1 MMFDYKQGGKRM
13 NPIHFVCDFFSGLHC
28 WTKPLQGTGN
38 QIFSIDNN
46 PEYADH
52 TTVIDDF
59 LNLTAQ
65 DVIDYFGGRPSV
77 IYASPPCTTFSVAS
91 IGAHWTGGKRA
102 YIPKSE
108 AAKKALLLVRHMVDL
123 INELKPEYYFIEN
136 PRGVLRKLG
145 IMDDLIDVQRH
156 TVWYCQYGE
165 TNGVKRAKPTDIWTN
180 SRDWIPRP
188 PCKNGNPECDHVR
201 APRGA
206 KTGTQGLK
214 GNAER
219 SMIPDELCQEIADSW
234 M

>member
-1 MMFDYKQGGKRM
+1 MK
-13 NPIHFVCDFFSGLHC
+13 PIRFVCDFFSGLHC
-28 WTKPLQGTGN
+28 WTKPLNGLN
-38 QIFSIDNN
+38 VKIFSIDNN
-46 PEYADH
+46 PEYMDH

-65 DVIDYFGGRPSV
+65 DVIDYFGGRPHV

-91 IGAHWTGGKRA
+91 IGAHWTGGKCA

-108 AAKKALLLVRHMVDL
+108 AAKKALLLVKHMVDL
-123 INELKPEYYFIEN
+123 INELNPDYYFIEN

-145 IMDDLIDVQRH
+145 ILNNLFDIQRH

-165 TNGVKRAKPTDIWTN
+165 TNGIKRAKPTDIWTN
-180 SRDWIPRP
+180 SKEWVPRP
-188 PCKNGNPECDHVR
+188 VCKNGNPECDHVR

-206 KTGTQGLK
+206 KTGTQGMK

-219 SMIPDELCQEIADSW
+219 SMIPLELCQEIANSW
-234 M
+234 V

>member
-1 MMFDYKQGGKRM
+1 M
-13 NPIHFVCDFFSGLHC
+13 ILTVCDFFSGLHC
-28 WTKPLQGTGN
+28 WTKPIKGQN
-38 QIFSIDNN
+38 VKIFSIDNN
-46 PEYADH
+46 PAYADH
-52 TTVIDDF
+52 TTIIDDF

-65 DVIDYFGGRPSV
+65 DIIDYLGRTPDV

-108 AAKKALLLVRHMVDL
+108 ASKKALLLVRHMVKL
-123 INELKPEYYFIEN
+123 INELNPVYYFVEN

-145 IMDDLIDVQRH
+145 IMEDLQDVQRH

-165 TNGVKRAKPTDIWTN
+165 TNGIKRAKPTDIWTN
-180 SRDWIPRP
+180 SKEWTPRP
-188 PCKNGNPECDHVR
+188 VCKNGNPECDHVR

-206 KTGTQGLK
+206 KTGTQGMK

-219 SMIPDELCQEIADSW
+219 SMIPDELVQEIADSW
-234 M
+234 F